1 MKTGETLCVM
11 HSIMALREVNSM
23 TRTERIK
30 KYILGYAPEICTE
43 RGKIYTEECLK
54 APGQPVVIRRA
65 RAFKRMMNE
74 MTI

>member
-1 MKTGETLCVM
+1 
-11 HSIMALREVNSM
+11 M

-65 RAFKRMMNE
+65 RAFKRMMN
-74 MTI
+74 